1 MTRNKSTK
9 SEIFPVTSSTKLNAH
24 THKGTHTHRGTHI
37 QEHTHT
43 GTHIQE
49 HTHTQE
55 HPHIW
60 TGQGGHHR
68 GPRGAGSG
76 ALTVCQGCTTC
87 TATHTRDCSCTPSS
101 SSATLWGKGAVQG
114 MGVHTYKGCT
124 LTTSGT
130 SLDPTLRV
138 LLQRLGT
145 RLAQ

>member
-24 THKGTHTHRGTHI
+24 TH
-37 QEHTHT
+37 T

-60 TGQGGHHR
+60 TEQGGHHR

-87 TATHTRDCSCTPSS
+87 MATHTRGCSCMPSS

-124 LTTSGT
+124 PNPQSSAPASWDSPGAVGWGQPLSTEAFAHTG
-130 SLDPTLRV
+130 LWL
-138 LLQRLGT
+138 
-145 RLAQ
+145 